1 MEPKYKPSES
11 TIKPEAIQMDGDTV
25 YLRNNIAEIIREDDQ
40 GNKTSYWSY
49 QEAALTQDEFNI
61 YASLIASK
69 NAINSVGVPN
79 SVSQLVVGQEVAD
92 SKQLA
97 VMEAIADLYET
108 IATMTV

>member
-1 MEPKYKPSES
+1 MEPKYIHVES
-11 TIKPEAIQMDGDTV
+11 TIKPPSIEMCKNTV
-25 YLRNNIAEIIREDDQ
+25 YLRTDFKEQIRTDEQ

-49 QEAALTQDEFNI
+49 QEAALTQEEFNI

-69 NAINSVGVPN
+69 NAVNSVGVPDN
-79 SVSQLVVGQEVAD
+79 VSQLVVGQEVAD
-92 SKQLA
+92 SNQLA